1 MFKLIAVHQL
11 TVTGALSV
19 EKSDT
24 EYKKMCTDTGL
35 RVTYGRSVN
44 AWQSLHALFPL
55 WTLYGT

>member
-11 TVTGALSV
+11 MVTGASV
-19 EKSDT
+19 ENS
-24 EYKKMCTDTGL
+24 EYKLCTDTGL

-55 WTLYGT
+55 GTLYGT

>member
-11 TVTGALSV
+11 MVTGALSV
-19 EKSDT
+19 ENSDT
-24 EYKKMCTDTGL
+24 EYKMCTDTGL

-55 WTLYGT
+55 GTLYGT